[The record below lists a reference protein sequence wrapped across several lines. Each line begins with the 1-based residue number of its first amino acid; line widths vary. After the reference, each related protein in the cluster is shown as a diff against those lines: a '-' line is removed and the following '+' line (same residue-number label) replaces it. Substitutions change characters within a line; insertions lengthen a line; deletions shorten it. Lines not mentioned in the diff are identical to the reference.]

1 MVKRFIL
8 LILAAC
14 AGALVAWRVTRY
26 QDPSPLDF
34 EEHPTEPPAAAS

>member
-1 MVKRFIL
+1 MKRILL

-26 QDPSPLDF
+26 QEPAAPELEDPLD
-34 EEHPTEPPAAAS
+34 ERPSESS